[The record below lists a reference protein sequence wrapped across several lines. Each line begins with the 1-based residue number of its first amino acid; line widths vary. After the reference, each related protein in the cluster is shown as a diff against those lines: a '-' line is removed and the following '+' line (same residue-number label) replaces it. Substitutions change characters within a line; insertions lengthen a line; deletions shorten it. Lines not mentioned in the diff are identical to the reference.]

1 MSAEMFDDAERTQ
14 AELRRQQDALATAAA
29 AAEAGTTTYETE
41 GGDIRVTVN
50 GRFRIEELYVSERA
64 RRSEDREQWLV
75 LAINEAMAAAG
86 AAYAER
92 MTAQLDRDTAG
103 LVAAA
108 GELADALR
116 DGVATDVLRSGGPGG
131 GGR

>member
-1 MSAEMFDDAERTQ
+1 MFDDAERTQ